1 MLVVKLNQIYRKKKS
16 RTDEPSD
23 NSCDE
28 SETESCSSLGM
39 MYYRGDGVSKDN
51 FQAIE
56 YFRKACALDEALGCV
71 YLAVM
76 YTNGEGVRQNKSKA
90 LELFGKACDLSNEAG
105 CKNYAILKNQ
115 GVR

>member
-1 MLVVKLNQIYRKKKS
+1 MPPSQIESNQSKNKS

-23 NSCDE
+23 NSCNE
-28 SETESCSSLGM
+28 SEAESCFSLGM
-39 MYYRGDGVSKDN
+39 MYYRGDGVRKDH

-56 YFRKACALDEALGCV
+56 YFRKACALDDSLGCV

-90 LELFGKACDLSNEAG
+90 LELFGKACDLKSEIG
-105 CKNYAILKNQ
+105 CNNYATLKNQ

>member
-1 MLVVKLNQIYRKKKS
+1 MRK
-16 RTDEPSD
+16 DH
-23 NSCDE
+23 
-28 SETESCSSLGM
+28 
-39 MYYRGDGVSKDN
+39 

-56 YFRKACALDEALGCV
+56 YFRKSCALDDSLGCV

-90 LELFGKACDLSNEAG
+90 LKLFGKACDLKSEIG
-105 CKNYAILKNQ
+105 CNNYANLKNQ

>member
-1 MLVVKLNQIYRKKKS
+1 MVCVKI
-16 RTDEPSD
+16 
-23 NSCDE
+23 
-28 SETESCSSLGM
+28 
-39 MYYRGDGVSKDN
+39 N